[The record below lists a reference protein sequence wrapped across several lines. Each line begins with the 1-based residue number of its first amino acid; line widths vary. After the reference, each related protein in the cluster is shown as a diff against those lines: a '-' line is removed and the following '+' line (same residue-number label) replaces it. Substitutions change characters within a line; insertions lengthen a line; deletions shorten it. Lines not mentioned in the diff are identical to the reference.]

1 MLPPRAY
8 IFISLN
14 ALRILSIIG
23 LLLVFSS
30 NIVTLVHDIQ
40 AFDRF
45 QAGKS
50 AASDVTTTNTT
61 AEAILHADY
70 IVDSTV
76 PNQAAGV
83 FWAVLNRL
91 LIIAQVIILLL
102 SEFGWPSAF
111 FNRFFPILGKDFGL
125 GPLGIIQC
133 LYSWSAI
140 LSHHVDEFSLV
151 AAFFLFSIGCL
162 NMLAGLIFRESAKA
176 KRSITSWRDHAKNV
190 LPTHVAGVDIRP
202 VASAAP
208 SFVSSVFKGADEKP
222 QSEPRIGYGFGVQG
236 ERAAG
241 LKGYLISKPL
251 ESVPRHAPRRSA
263 SPA

>member
-8 IFISLN
+8 TFIGLN
-14 ALRILSIIG
+14 GLRILSIIG

-30 NIVTLVHDIQ
+30 NIVTLAHDIQ

-45 QAGKS
+45 QAGKTAVSDS
-50 AASDVTTTNTT
+50 ASTNAT
-61 AEAILHADY
+61 AEGILDSDY
-70 IVDSTV
+70 IIGSTV
-76 PNQAAGV
+76 PNQPAGI

-91 LIIAQVIILLL
+91 LIIVQVIILLM

-111 FNRFFPILGKDFGL
+111 FTRYFPVLGKDFGL
-125 GPLGIIQC
+125 GALGIIQC
-133 LYSWSAI
+133 LLGAAI

-162 NMLAGLIFRESAKA
+162 NILAGLIFRQSAKS
-176 KRSITSWRDHAKNV
+176 KRSITSWREHANGA

-202 VASAAP
+202 AGSAAS
-208 SFVSSVFKGADEKP
+208 SFVEK
-222 QSEPRIGYGFGVQG
+222 EANIGYGFGAQG

-241 LKGYLISKPL
+241 LKGYLLSKPI
-251 ESVPRHAPRRSA
+251 ESLPRYAPKRSP
-263 SPA
+263 SGPQ